1 MRELRQLRR
10 VAGAAQRAL
19 LRPLPS
25 RIDGLD
31 VAAAQVSAER
41 GAAVGGDLYEVV
53 ATEYGVRAVMGDVR
67 GHGIG
72 AFGTVAA
79 VLGCFREAAHD
90 EQDLGGVL
98 RRLERALD
106 RHLRQE
112 HPASVAEEFVTLLLV
127 EIRPDGEMLALN
139 CGHPW
144 PYRLS
149 GVQAEQLAPGDPHPP
164 LGLFPL
170 PPVLPTVRL
179 GRLESDDA
187 LFLFTDGAQD
197 ARDARGGF
205 FPLATALTSVVGEGP
220 LSSQGVVGRIS
231 TALRHHTRGTPPD
244 DIALL
249 VLRNGRPA
257 HLGARGTAR
266 TATM

>member
-1 MRELRQLRR
+1 
-10 VAGAAQRAL
+10 
-19 LRPLPS
+19 
-25 RIDGLD
+25 
-31 VAAAQVSAER
+31 
-41 GAAVGGDLYEVV
+41 
-53 ATEYGVRAVMGDVR
+53 
-67 GHGIG
+67 
-72 AFGTVAA
+72 
-79 VLGCFREAAHD
+79 
-90 EQDLGGVL
+90 
-98 RRLERALD
+98 
-106 RHLRQE
+106 
-112 HPASVAEEFVTLLLV
+112 
-127 EIRPDGEMLALN
+127 
-139 CGHPW
+139 
-144 PYRLS
+144 
-149 GVQAEQLAPGDPHPP
+149 
-164 LGLFPL
+164 
-170 PPVLPTVRL
+170 VLPTVRL